1 MSWLEEEI
9 GRAEKSKLRKNGIKW
24 FVGGVFAAI
33 IIFAV
38 FSLFPYSQDAGVKVI
53 RVEGTL
59 ATGNMYCGGYAG
71 SDYIGAQIRSAA
83 DDPLTEGIVLRVNSP
98 GGSPSA
104 SQEIIRDIE
113 YAKAKKPV
121 VVSMGDMATSAAYH
135 ISSHSDWIFA
145 NPDTMT
151 GSVGTIWTF
160 YDTSESL
167 DKEGVSVAVVKSGDL
182 KDLGSTFRGL
192 SDDELSYVQKM
203 VYDSFELFIN
213 DVLTQRNI
221 SRTDIEEAQLIRGE
235 DALKLGLVDEM
246 GNLYDAIDYVKNY
259 DRKKALEKKAVLK
272 DNSSE
277 SETSDEALTSADE

>member
-1 MSWLEEEI
+1 MSWLDREI
-9 GRAEKSKLRKNGIKW
+9 GKAEKAKLRKNGIKW
-24 FVGGVFAAI
+24 FVAGIFLAMAL
-33 IIFAV
+33 FAV
-38 FSLFPYSQDAGVKVI
+38 FSLFPYAQDGGVKVI

-59 ATGNMYCGGYAG
+59 TTGNIYSGGYAG

-83 DDPLTEGIVLRVNSP
+83 DDPLTDGIVLRVNSP

-167 DKEGVSVAVVKSGDL
+167 DREGVSVSVVKSGEL
-182 KDLGSTFRGL
+182 KDLGATFRGL
-192 SDDELSYVQKM
+192 SDEELEYVQKM
-203 VYDSFELFIN
+203 VDDSFELFIS
-213 DVLTQRNI
+213 DVISQRNI
-221 SRTDIEEAQLIRGE
+221 NRSDIEEAQLIRGQ
-235 DALKLGLVDEM
+235 DALNLGLVDEM
-246 GNLYDAIDYVKNY
+246 GNLFDAIEFTKNY
-259 DRKKALEKKAVLK
+259 DDHFPPVKEKMPAENKT
-272 DNSSE
+272 E
-277 SETSDEALTSADE
+277 